1 LSMLVDPFRLL
12 KKDVRKPR
20 KKYLRNLCG
29 VLNPSTYMCW
39 PQAISVNMCT
49 ILGPDP
55 LALEL
60 KNVPQ
65 TWTVQL
71 QCNLWK
77 GNDNPPRIYSHI
89 LEHLYW
95 RTISVWKF
103 QSFATIVLYRLQWQT
118 CKIKII

>member
-1 LSMLVDPFRLL
+1 MLVDPFRLL

-55 LALEL
+55 LLEL

-65 TWTVQL
+65 TIGCPKVRVEIFTLARGARACIESTRFIIMTRLARVL
-71 QCNLWK
+71 TE
-77 GNDNPPRIYSHI
+77 IY
-89 LEHLYW
+89 YN
-95 RTISVWKF
+95 V
-103 QSFATIVLYRLQWQT
+103 Y
-118 CKIKII
+118 